1 MSKTLKIHYEVY
13 YRSKHVQLCG
23 FCDYLNISDI
33 DPEGIPLTPTI
44 VEVGVKPMVIY
55 YVYFEKDTV
64 GNDGEATFL
73 DALKVAY
80 ALYFILNIKYP
91 KDLSTTMEFL
101 QRMFLKIH
109 LDSGSKSKKASAVR
123 MKFFN
128 FINKLVTI
136 FGNKKYGE
144 HGKLLTCLELS
155 DIEGC
160 DNEDDDSE
168 NENGNAD
175 GIREENVEEQ
185 SKINAENFNEEDIE
199 DDLEIQ
205 SDFESN

>member
-1 MSKTLKIHYEVY
+1 MISLLVMTVEHLRVFG
-13 YRSKHVQLCG
+13 HVITEMLCG

-33 DPEGIPLTPTI
+33 DPKGIPLTPTI

-55 YVYFEKDTV
+55 YVYFEKENV

-109 LDSGSKSKKASAVR
+109 PDSGSKSKKVSAVR
-123 MKFFN
+123 NKVFN
-128 FINKLVTI
+128 FINKLVSRYVE
-136 FGNKKYGE
+136 KYF
-144 HGKLLTCLELS
+144 EL
-155 DIEGC
+155 
-160 DNEDDDSE
+160 
-168 NENGNAD
+168 
-175 GIREENVEEQ
+175 
-185 SKINAENFNEEDIE
+185 
-199 DDLEIQ
+199 
-205 SDFESN
+205 